1 MDFDAAV
8 AAVDGQL
15 VVADEADELGVVD
28 TVRRD
33 ELALGVV
40 KLTVAVSQDDGDMVA
55 MKDGFVDVHR
65 GKRDAGLAG
74 ASQQPLRT
82 TAIMFFLSSLVG
94 FSICVREEYDRMRQ
108 HVTQAEAHASC
119 SRLHQ
124 FLPKLIKSI

>member
-40 KLTVAVSQDDGDMVA
+40 KLTVAVS
-55 MKDGFVDVHR
+55 
-65 GKRDAGLAG
+65 
-74 ASQQPLRT
+74 
-82 TAIMFFLSSLVG
+82 
-94 FSICVREEYDRMRQ
+94 
-108 HVTQAEAHASC
+108 
-119 SRLHQ
+119 
-124 FLPKLIKSI
+124 